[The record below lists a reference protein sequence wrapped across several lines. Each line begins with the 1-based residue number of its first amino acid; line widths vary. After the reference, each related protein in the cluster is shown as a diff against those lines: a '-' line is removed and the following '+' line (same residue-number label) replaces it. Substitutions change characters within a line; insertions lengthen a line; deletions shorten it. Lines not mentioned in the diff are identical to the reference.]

1 MKVKLIY
8 YDYFNIMSKLEDIKL
23 EWYDNYYLL
32 PLANIK
38 KIEIDL
44 HKLTNVLHDNLLKFD
59 TFENIQNFIDY
70 IANNIYDELDLCFL
84 SLKTTNKFCLLLDKR
99 LEKNVKHNIFVMLNK
114 VFKQNYIYLIENNNI
129 KKIKIKIGAQ
139 NENI

>member
-1 MKVKLIY
+1 MKVKLID
-8 YDYFNIMSKLEDIKL
+8 YDYLNIMSKLEDIKL
-23 EWYDNYYLL
+23 AWYENYYLL
-32 PLANIK
+32 PIVNIK

-44 HKLTNVLHDNLLKFD
+44 HKLTDILHKELLKYD
-59 TFENIQNFIDY
+59 SFENIQNFIDY
-70 IANNIYDELDLCFL
+70 VANNIYDELDLCFL
-84 SLKTTNKFCLLLDKR
+84 TLKTTNKFCLLLDKR
-99 LEKNVKHNIFVMLNK
+99 IEDNVKHNIFVMLNK

>member
-8 YDYFNIMSKLEDIKL
+8 YDYFNIMSKLEEIKL
-23 EWYDNYYLL
+23 AWYDNYYLL

-44 HKLTNVLHDNLLKFD
+44 HKLTDILHKELLKYD
-59 TFENIQNFIDY
+59 SFENIQNFIDY

-84 SLKTTNKFCLLLDKR
+84 TMKTTNKFCLLLDKR